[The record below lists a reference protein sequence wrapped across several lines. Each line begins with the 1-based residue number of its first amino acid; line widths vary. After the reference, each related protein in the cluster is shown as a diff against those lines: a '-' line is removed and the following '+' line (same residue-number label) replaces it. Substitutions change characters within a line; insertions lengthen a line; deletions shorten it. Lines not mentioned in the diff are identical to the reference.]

1 MSTLQATNKSGKT
14 PAVRRTFTGREKS
27 EAVLAVWSERRKP
40 SELCREM
47 GINYAMLLGWQ
58 RQGLEAMMRALE
70 PRTKGEEKRG
80 PALGPKLEKLLE
92 RTSQRV
98 GKFSKL
104 EQRLQKIQTQK
115 VETVK

>member
-1 MSTLQATNKSGKT
+1 MKATSKT
-14 PAVRRTFTGREKS
+14 EKERSKGTRRSFTGREKS

-40 SELCREM
+40 SEVCRQW

-70 PRTKGEEKRG
+70 PRTKSAEQKG

-98 GKFSKL
+98 QKVSKL
-104 EQRLQKIQTQK
+104 EQRLEQIQTQK
-115 VETVK
+115 VAAK

>member
-1 MSTLQATNKSGKT
+1 MRA
-14 PAVRRTFTGREKS
+14 PRRTFTGREKS

-40 SELCREM
+40 SEVCRQM
-47 GINYAMLLGWQ
+47 GIHYTMLLGWQ

-70 PRTKGEEKRG
+70 PRTKSEEERG

-92 RTSQRV
+92 RTGQRV

-104 EQRLQKIQTQK
+104 EQRLEKIQAQK
-115 VETVK
+115 DETLK

>member
-1 MSTLQATNKSGKT
+1 MKAATKLDKASPKGT
-14 PAVRRTFTGREKS
+14 RRSFTAREKS

-40 SELCREM
+40 SELCREL

-70 PRTKGEEKRG
+70 PRTKSAEQKGA
-80 PALGPKLEKLLE
+80 ALGPKLEKLLE

-98 GKFSKL
+98 QKVSKL
-104 EQRLQKIQTQK
+104 EQRLEQIQTQK
-115 VETVK
+115 VAAK

>member
-1 MSTLQATNKSGKT
+1 MKT
-14 PAVRRTFTGREKS
+14 TAKVSAERPTTARRTFTGREKS
-27 EAVLAVWSERRKP
+27 EAVLAIWSERRKP
-40 SELCREM
+40 SEVCRQL
-47 GINYAMLLGWQ
+47 GINYPMLLGWQ

-70 PRTKGEEKRG
+70 PRTKKEQERG

-104 EQRLQKIQTQK
+104 EQRLEKIQTQK
-115 VETVK
+115 AEATK